1 MGVKLLTEYHLDF
14 LSLKGGCTG
23 SYESIHVKIPHCWK
37 SHVAAHIWFY
47 GDRIW
52 IRWKR
57 KQNWILYMYGFMET
71 GYGYGGKESRIGS
84 CICMILWRRDM
95 DTVGKKAELD
105 PVHLLYFRDRI
116 WIKWNRLH
124 VYFRGKNKWILYI
137 KGIN

>member
-1 MGVKLLTEYHLDF
+1 
-14 LSLKGGCTG
+14 
-23 SYESIHVKIPHCWK
+23 
-37 SHVAAHIWFY
+37 
-47 GDRIW
+47 
-52 IRWKR
+52 
-57 KQNWILYMYGFMET
+57 
-71 GYGYGGKESRIGS
+71 
-84 CICMILWRRDM
+84 M